1 MVEQKGNLPPWQER
15 EWGVSSCAL
24 SLPPSCSQGFRKGGR
39 NLLEGDSEDVS
50 AKNLE
55 REEALGMPES
65 DPQGRESLWWG
76 GKTAEPIPIDPVI
89 DPFVG
94 PLFLMRLI

>member
-1 MVEQKGNLPPWQER
+1 MVEQKGNLPPWEER

-39 NLLEGDSEDVS
+39 NLLEGDSEEVS

-55 REEALGMPES
+55 QEEALGMPES
-65 DPQGRESLWWG
+65 DPKEGRAFG
-76 GKTAEPIPIDPVI
+76 G
-89 DPFVG
+89 VG
-94 PLFLMRLI
+94 RLLSQYPSIQS